1 MQEFLG
7 WVFSSGWGF
16 VVCCVFLLIVTHV
29 LEAIIDAL
37 RED

>member
-16 VVCCVFLLIVTHV
+16 VVIVTYV
-29 LEAIIDAL
+29 LEAIIVAL